1 MINSKNNS
9 QPFTYTII
17 ELERKDTLLH
27 EKQSIESIFSIS
39 ITKGKTMSTQ
49 AFFEGLVVDEQES
62 LVTTAF
68 VGGEAHYVVDD
79 QGFLR
84 HIDAE
89 QVDRQVLTFFVDQ
102 LRNNKDLAVSQA
114 LNFLGKDDLFTKAAL
129 DSSIEN
135 VEINEIMRQG
145 IPAQARHM
153 LGMMGFRIVIN
164 HHGDIVDM
172 RQPEMPYDEE

>member
-1 MINSKNNS
+1 
-9 QPFTYTII
+9 
-17 ELERKDTLLH
+17 
-27 EKQSIESIFSIS
+27 
-39 ITKGKTMSTQ
+39 MSTQ